1 QSHTDSLDCLA
12 IGPAT
17 GPCGAAAY
25 RAQPLIVSAIATD
38 PLWADYR
45 DVALPHGLRA
55 CWSTPILSS
64 ESKVLGTFAIYYREP
79 RNPTPELHEIIEQIT
94 HLASIALE
102 RKCAE
107 EALRAS
113 EQVAR
118 GQVEALAQNLDILAT
133 APAPETLIGQ
143 MLSTIGRFLN
153 AQSVVLWLLDE
164 RNNSLV
170 LRAAAEGANFA
181 ATDPEHP
188 LIKDPSSWKEDKVL
202 QEIVFT

>member
-1 QSHTDSLDCLA
+1 MFQAEALLAGEKRLLEMIAKGDPLSMILDALCRLVEELSKGTLASILLFDPDGNRLRHGAAPSLPQAYIDAIDGSA

-17 GPCGAAAY
+17 GSCGTAAY
-25 RAQPLIVSAIATD
+25 RAQPVIVSDIAND

-64 ESKVLGTFAIYYREP
+64 ESKVLGTFAIYHREP
-79 RNPTPELHEIIEQIT
+79 CTPTPELHEIVEQIT

-102 RKCAE
+102 RKQAE
-107 EALRAS
+107 SALRAS

-133 APAPETLIGQ
+133 TPAP
-143 MLSTIGRFLN
+143 
-153 AQSVVLWLLDE
+153 
-164 RNNSLV
+164 
-170 LRAAAEGANFA
+170 
-181 ATDPEHP
+181 
-188 LIKDPSSWKEDKVL
+188 
-202 QEIVFT
+202 